1 MSVARKSALRA
12 MIPAAAVLLVL
23 SAPVVRADEEDC
35 ETAVDNVDDA
45 VQVASKALQSEMAE
59 IGKKKPE
66 NETERA
72 AVRKRFCIWSGEFV
86 GISSAYRVVIGEC
99 TTGSKRRDSLASLDK
114 SIGSLLKSIKET
126 CE

>member
-1 MSVARKSALRA
+1 MPVARKPALRA
-12 MIPAAAVLLVL
+12 MIAAVAVLAVL
-23 SAPVVRADEEDC
+23 SAPPARADEEDC

-45 VQVASKALQSEMAE
+45 VQIASKALQNEMAE

-66 NETERA
+66 SDAERS

-86 GISSAYRVVIGEC
+86 GISSAYRSVIAEC
-99 TTGSKRRDSLASLDK
+99 TSGSKRRNSIASLDK
-114 SIGSLLKSIKET
+114 SIASLLKSIRET